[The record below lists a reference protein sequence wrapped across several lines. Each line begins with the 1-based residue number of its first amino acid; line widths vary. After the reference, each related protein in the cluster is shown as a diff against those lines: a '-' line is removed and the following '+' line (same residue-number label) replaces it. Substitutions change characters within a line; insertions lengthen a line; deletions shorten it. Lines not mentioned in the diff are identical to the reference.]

1 MISEEIAKK
10 DSIVPIPDWLH
21 NMKWNVFEELA
32 AIGYSPEKLA
42 MYYDVNKLEFM
53 YYYMLQDSELEY
65 HYNRGQLVAQAK
77 EGLGMLQD
85 ADTNTTQAQRLDKLR
100 KKVEFQNA
108 RDEIIYGGI

>member
-1 MISEEIAKK
+1 MNSDVLAKQS
-10 DSIVPIPDWLH
+10 DVEIPDWLK
-21 NMKWNVFEELA
+21 NMNWTVYEELA

-42 MYYDVNKLEFM
+42 MYYNINKLEFM

-100 KKVEFQNA
+100 KKIEFQNA